1 MSEKP
6 ESMPALE
13 HEPWNE
19 PMVSLDSVQ
28 GQPEA
33 LLLAETLESFR
44 ASSHRTSDGVP
55 MHLAIAAEL
64 RRLHADVVAA
74 HTEIGNQA
82 RKVAELHAENE
93 ANDRN
98 LCQLTDELAKT
109 VALLR
114 QAWAVIRWQCF
125 GECRTEG
132 VEGLPTPSE
141 IDAAIREH
149 LKETK

>member
-1 MSEKP
+1 MSE
-6 ESMPALE
+6 
-13 HEPWNE
+13 
-19 PMVSLDSVQ
+19 
-28 GQPEA
+28 QPEA
-33 LLLAETLESFR
+33 LRLADELEGNQLYGLQR
-44 ASSHRTSDGVP
+44 RCRDEA
-55 MHLAIAAEL
+55 AAEL
-64 RRLHADVVAA
+64 RRLHAEVVSA

-93 ANDRN
+93 ANERN

-132 VEGLPTPSE
+132 VDGLPTPSE
-141 IDAAIREH
+141 VDIAIREH
-149 LKETK
+149 LNKSKQ

>member
-6 ESMPALE
+6 EAMPALE

-19 PMVSLDSVQ
+19 PRVSLDSVQ
-28 GQPEA
+28 DQPDEA
-33 LLLAETLESFR
+33 LRLAETLESFR

-64 RRLHADVVAA
+64 RRLHAEVVAA

-93 ANDRN
+93 ANERN

-109 VALLR
+109 VTLLR

-132 VEGLPTPSE
+132 VDGLSTPSE
-141 IDAAIREH
+141 IDAALREH
-149 LKETK
+149 LNK

>member
-6 ESMPALE
+6 EAMPALE

-33 LLLAETLESFR
+33 LWLADVLESFR
-44 ASSHRTSDGVP
+44 SSSHRTSDGVP

-64 RRLHADVVAA
+64 RRLHAEVVAA

-82 RKVAELHAENE
+82 RKGSELRREIGAG
-93 ANDRN
+93 DRN
-98 LCQLTDELAKT
+98 LCDLTDDLAKT

-114 QAWAVIRWQCF
+114 QAQEALETDDWQKK
-125 GECRTEG
+125 
-132 VEGLPTPSE
+132 LQAS
-141 IDAAIREH
+141 IDIKKH
-149 LKETK
+149 LESDT

>member
-6 ESMPALE
+6 EAKPVLE

-28 GQPEA
+28 GQPDEA
-33 LLLAETLESFR
+33 LRLAETLESFR
-44 ASSHRTSDGVP
+44 SSSHRTSDGVP

-64 RRLHADVVAA
+64 RRLHAEVVAA

-82 RKVAELHAENE
+82 RKGSDLRREIE
-93 ANDRN
+93 AGDRN
-98 LCQLTDELAKT
+98 LCDLTDNLIKA

-114 QAWAVIRWQCF
+114 QAQEALETDDWQKKMQASIDIKKHL
-125 GECRTEG
+125 G
-132 VEGLPTPSE
+132 VVT
-141 IDAAIREH
+141 
-149 LKETK
+149 